1 MKKKISVLIAI
12 VLVIAAILFFTIQR
26 TDIGYVMKV
35 DDQQI
40 LVVTELEYK
49 KLEDKNID
57 ERSETFIS
65 QGTFYDVPLI
75 NKMLKTDFK
84 VGQKVKIYWS
94 GGVLESAPG
103 QVKGTSLI
111 WKINE

>member
-1 MKKKISVLIAI
+1 MKKKISVLIVI
-12 VLVIAAILFFTIQR
+12 VLLIAATLFFTMQR

-40 LVVTELEYK
+40 LVVTELE
-49 KLEDKNID
+49 DQNIN
-57 ERSETFIS
+57 ERSETFIP
-65 QGTFYDVPLI
+65 QGTFYDIPLI

-111 WKINE
+111 WKMNE